1 MMRCR
6 ISRTLDS
13 MTPAE
18 AAAHWL
24 VRLDQDDLSAA
35 EEAAFDAWLDETE
48 AHRVAYDHACEAWDV
63 VDDVAHEPTMQ
74 ALRASVMAG
83 SRPVRRQRTMRI
95 AAIAAGLVL
104 AVGTGIWALNGS
116 GVAAWFAGET
126 RYATDVGERLDIVLA
141 DGTAL
146 TLNTD
151 SRLAVRYR
159 DDRREVR
166 LDRGQAYFDVAHDPA
181 RPFQVEGGGRRV
193 TALGTRFEVRVD
205 PHAFSATL
213 MQGSIAVDPLKPTT
227 GAAPQR
233 VVLTPGETLTARP
246 GRQAVVA
253 DHVETAAP
261 AWRYGLIAFDDEPLA
276 AAVAEL
282 NRYSRHPIRLR
293 DERLNALT
301 VSGVFK
307 AGRPEGFIE
316 ALTALYP
323 VRVVDR
329 AEAVDVY
336 WNGSGAQADQAP
348 R

>member
-1 MMRCR
+1 
-6 ISRTLDS
+6 

-261 AWRYGLIAFDDEPLA
+261 AWRHGLIAFEDEPLA
-276 AAVAEL
+276 AAVTEL

-293 DERLNALT
+293 DEQLNALT

-316 ALTALYP
+316 AMTAFYP
-323 VRVVDR
+323 VRVIER

-336 WNGSGAQADQAP
+336 WNDAAMQDGQAP